1 MAKGPGEREGVAG
14 RPLRIRELKAWSHGR
29 CLSKGGL
36 ATVLRGAGW
45 SGVSWEH
52 QRAARAAGCCQ
63 SGRAA
68 RAGLGR
74 ERARVLRIGR
84 RRGGAGHVSSGH
96 PLGHVTA
103 EGRVAAG
110 PGARAAQTHRQRAGL
125 TGGGAARRA
134 PGGVGGGRGRR
145 EELAGRSPR
154 RRREPTPG
162 GPPGAGMWSGQPHPD
177 EGHPPPLEAVPV
189 PWKSVGPCKSHR
201 ESLGGLPET
210 PAGEEAQG
218 EEGPAATQLD
228 VSRLRSSSM
237 EIREKGSE
245 FLKEELHKAQK
256 ELKLKD
262 EECERLSKV
271 REQLE
276 QELEEL
282 TASLFEEAHKMV
294 REANMKQAASEK
306 QLKEARG
313 KVDTTLFAEF
323 QAWRESP
330 TLDKTSPFLERV
342 YREDVGPCLDFT
354 MQELSALVRAAVED
368 NTLTIEP
375 VASQTL
381 PAVKVAAVDCGHT
394 NGFRAPIDTGCR
406 GWSFG
411 IPGLRLTKP
420 SCPTGVSTCALS
432 GLACACRHRIRLGD
446 SESHYYISPSSRARI
461 TAVCNFF
468 TYIRYIQQGLVRQD
482 GERPLVADWDG
493 ARSGGAGWGGSAV
506 AGANPSTLLP
516 RGEDSG
522 RGEGCELAKGSSE
535 RLLLRPVE
543 RGRAEGASWE
553 LLHQENQQEAP
564 AYLDP
569 AALSWAKTFPN
580 PRGLNEQHP
589 CYWPGFRD
597 PTRWGLPCESAPRC
611 VASKWWLN
619 KGSPTS
625 LCRPSPTLA

>member
-1 MAKGPGEREGVAG
+1 MDPAEKPAECPARGKCPVF
-14 RPLRIRELKAWSHGR
+14 
-29 CLSKGGL
+29 L
-36 ATVLRGAGW
+36 A
-45 SGVSWEH
+45 
-52 QRAARAAGCCQ
+52 
-63 SGRAA
+63 
-68 RAGLGR
+68 
-74 ERARVLRIGR
+74 
-84 RRGGAGHVSSGH
+84 VSSGTVRYA
-96 PLGHVTA
+96 PSGLGPA
-103 EGRVAAG
+103 LEGNLG
-110 PGARAAQTHRQRAGL
+110 EQPSDTD
-125 TGGGAARRA
+125 
-134 PGGVGGGRGRR
+134 
-145 EELAGRSPR
+145 S
-154 RRREPTPG
+154 
-162 GPPGAGMWSGQPHPD
+162 QPHPD

-189 PWKSVGPCKSHR
+189 PWKSVGPYKSHR

-282 TASLFEEAHKMV
+282 TASLFEEAHRMV
-294 REANMKQAASEK
+294 RDANMKQAASEK

-354 MQELSALVRAAVED
+354 MQELSALVRSAVED

-381 PAVKVAAVDCGHT
+381 PTVKVAAVDCGHT
-394 NGFRAPIDTGCR
+394 
-406 GWSFG
+406 
-411 IPGLRLTKP
+411 K
-420 SCPTGVSTCALS
+420 TCALS

-482 GERPLVADWDG
+482 AEPMFWEITRL
-493 ARSGGAGWGGSAV
+493 RKEMS
-506 AGANPSTLLP
+506 
-516 RGEDSG
+516 
-522 RGEGCELAKGSSE
+522 LAKLGFF
-535 RLLLRPVE
+535 P
-543 RGRAEGASWE
+543 
-553 LLHQENQQEAP
+553 HEA
-564 AYLDP
+564 
-569 AALSWAKTFPN
+569 
-580 PRGLNEQHP
+580 
-589 CYWPGFRD
+589 
-597 PTRWGLPCESAPRC
+597 
-611 VASKWWLN
+611 
-619 KGSPTS
+619 
-625 LCRPSPTLA
+625 